1 MVAAFLHAGRSTGA
15 KTKEGRIMQKRGS
28 MIHRV
33 TTGKA
38 LKCLKEVWNDEEKA
52 LYTTIMNYVLSN
64 YEIDELAADQ
74 IATAYVQRNCFLI
87 PKMQE
92 GGNVDLNPTS
102 ENIRKWL
109 VEYKLTPKSKEKDV
123 TNITNVTFGV
133 LVERLA
139 KKKKEEEI
147 EENGTV

>member
-1 MVAAFLHAGRSTGA
+1 VVAAFLHAGRSTGA

-33 TTGKA
+33 KTGKG
-38 LKCLKEVWNDEEKA
+38 LKCLKEVWNEDEQA
-52 LYTTIMNYVLSN
+52 LYTTMMTYLLSN
-64 YEIDELAADQ
+64 YEIDEIAADQ
-74 IATAYVQRNCFLI
+74 IAVAYVQRNCFLI

-109 VEYKLTPKSKEKDV
+109 VEYKLTPKSKEKDI
-123 TNITNVTFGV
+123 TNITNVTFDV